1 MDPPPGARAWTDPG
15 VQPGSPAAPLVNTR
29 IVCFPEVTRFGKWAG
44 CIPQTG
50 TPVTTSA
57 VGPLSPLPDPDSDSE
72 RDRDARDRRT
82 AQLLREAATAA
93 VPARRRQLLDE
104 VVIVNRELALAIA
117 HRYRNRGVED
127 EDLEQVALLALI
139 KAVRRFRLDAGRP
152 FAAFAAPTI
161 AGEVKRHFRDHAWVV
176 RPPRSVQE
184 LSLSVRTSQ
193 TTLTQAL
200 GREPTPSE
208 IADELGVDDQDVRSG
223 IKARQSFVPL
233 SLDQPAPDG
242 TVTMGDMLP
251 HPCDDMERVEAVASV
266 RAVVAGLPPADRRL
280 LRLRF
285 IEERTQADIGAQLG
299 ISQMQV
305 SRRLSALLADL
316 RRRLEDVEGWGE
328 GDPVSA

>member
-1 MDPPPGARAWTDPG
+1 M
-15 VQPGSPAAPLVNTR
+15 
-29 IVCFPEVTRFGKWAG
+29 
-44 CIPQTG
+44 
-50 TPVTTSA
+50 
-57 VGPLSPLPDPDSDSE
+57 PDPDSETGHDRD

-82 AQLLREAATAA
+82 AQLLHEAATAG
-93 VPARRRQLLDE
+93 PARRRHLLDE
-104 VVIVNRELALAIA
+104 VVLVNRDLALAIA
-117 HRYRNRGVED
+117 HRYRNRGIED

-152 FAAFAAPTI
+152 FAAFAAPTV

-184 LSLSVRTSQ
+184 LSLSVRSSQ
-193 TTLTQAL
+193 TALTQTL

-208 IADELGVDDQDVRSG
+208 IADELGVNDQDVRSG
-223 IKARQSFVPL
+223 LKARQSFVPL

-242 TVTMGDMLP
+242 TVTMGDLLT
-251 HPCDDMERVEAVASV
+251 HPCDEMERVEAVASV

>member
-1 MDPPPGARAWTDPG
+1 
-15 VQPGSPAAPLVNTR
+15 L
-29 IVCFPEVTRFGKWAG
+29 C
-44 CIPQTG
+44 
-50 TPVTTSA
+50 
-57 VGPLSPLPDPDSDSE
+57 
-72 RDRDARDRRT
+72 
-82 AQLLREAATAA
+82 EAATPAE
-93 VPARRRQLLDE
+93 PARRQHLLDE
-104 VVIVNRELALAIA
+104 VVLLNRDLALAIA

-184 LSLSVRTSQ
+184 LSLSVRTSR
-193 TTLTQAL
+193 TTLTQTL

-208 IADELGVDDQDVRSG
+208 IADEIGVDDQDVHSG
-223 IKARQSFVPL
+223 IKARRSFVPL

-242 TVTMGDMLP
+242 TVTMGDLLP
-251 HPCDDMERVEAVASV
+251 HPCDDMERVEAVASL
-266 RAVVAGLPPADRRL
+266 RAVVAALPPADRRL
-280 LRLRF
+280 LHLRF

-305 SRRLSALLADL
+305 SRRLSALLAGL
-316 RRRLEDVEGWGE
+316 RRRLEDADRWRET
-328 GDPVSA
+328 DPVSA

>member
-1 MDPPPGARAWTDPG
+1 
-15 VQPGSPAAPLVNTR
+15 VS
-29 IVCFPEVTRFGKWAG
+29 
-44 CIPQTG
+44 
-50 TPVTTSA
+50 TSA
-57 VGPLSPLPDPDSDSE
+57 VGALPPLPDPDSDTAH
-72 RDRDARDRRT
+72 DRSARDRRT
-82 AQLLREAATAA
+82 AQLLHEAATTTG
-93 VPARRRQLLDE
+93 PARRQHLLDE
-104 VVIVNRELALAIA
+104 VVLLNRDVALAIG

-184 LSLSVRTSQ
+184 LSLSVRTSH
-193 TTLTQAL
+193 TTLTQTL

-208 IADELGVDDQDVRSG
+208 IADELGVDDQAVRSG

-233 SLDQPAPDG
+233 SLDQPTPDG
-242 TVTMGDMLP
+242 TVTLGDLLT
-251 HPCDDMERVEAVASV
+251 HPCDDMERVEAVASL

-280 LRLRF
+280 LHLRF
-285 IEERTQADIGAQLG
+285 IEERTQADIGARLG

-305 SRRLSALLADL
+305 SRRLSALLAAL
-316 RRRLEDVEGWGE
+316 RRRLEDADGGDET
-328 GDPVSA
+328 DPVTA